1 MMRRLLLLAAL
12 SGLTACAGW
21 PRVGPDYNGP
31 PWVNGQVTTTTPGA
45 DSKST
50 GWQAPLPQGGQ
61 SVDLTRWW
69 QQFND
74 LALDALIFTSQSAS
88 PSIAQAAARIEQA
101 RAVAVAA
108 DAIAWPSVDATASAS
123 RGTLSFGTDILLVNQ
138 ARVGIQAGWE
148 LDLFGRIRREREAA
162 TARVEARTDD
172 WHEARVS
179 LAAEVATQYLQF
191 RFCEALVAISL
202 ADAQSRAGTA
212 AVTTKAAQAGFQAP
226 AAAALTQASAAEA
239 ASRLTAQRAE
249 CEIAVKSLVALTG
262 QDEPTVRQWLAATSG
277 GLPVPKAFEV
287 KAVPAALLSQR
298 PDLAAAE
305 RALAAASADI
315 GVAEG
320 DRYPRLS
327 LLGSVAPLGLRTG
340 SFSGSLLNWSI
351 GPSVSL
357 PIFDAGRRAA
367 NVDAAKAAYTAAEV
381 EYRARARQAVREVE
395 EALVRLDSAARR
407 ETDAR
412 TAARGYQQALEAAQ
426 VRWKTGLGS
435 LLELEDARR
444 YALAANST
452 LVTVR
457 RDRVAAW
464 VALYR
469 ALGGGWSA

>member
-1 MMRRLLLLAAL
+1 
-12 SGLTACAGW
+12 
-21 PRVGPDYNGP
+21 VGPDYNGP

>member
-1 MMRRLLLLAAL
+1 MVRRLLLVAAL
-12 SGLTACAGW
+12 SGLTGCAGW

-108 DAIAWPSVDATASAS
+108 DAIAWPSVDATALAS
-123 RGTLSFGTDILLVNQ
+123 RGTLNIGTDILQVNQ
-138 ARVGIQAGWE
+138 ARIGLQAGWE

-162 TARVEARTDD
+162 TARLEARTDD

-179 LAAEVATQYLQF
+179 LAADVATQYLQF

-212 AVTTKAAQAGFQAP
+212 AVTIKAAQAGFQAP

-262 QDEPTVRQWLAATSG
+262 QDEPTVRQWLSATAGS
-277 GLPVPKAFEV
+277 LPVPKAFEV

-340 SFSGSLLNWSI
+340 SFSGSLLTWSI

-412 TAARGYQQALEAAQ
+412 TAARGYQLALDAAQ

-435 LLELEDARR
+435 LLELEEARR

>member
-1 MMRRLLLLAAL
+1 
-12 SGLTACAGW
+12 
-21 PRVGPDYNGP
+21 VGPDYNGP

-108 DAIAWPSVDATASAS
+108 DAVAWPSVDATASAS
-123 RGTLSFGTDILLVNQ
+123 RGTLNIGTDILQVNQ
-138 ARVGIQAGWE
+138 ARIGLQAGWE

-162 TARVEARTDD
+162 TARLEARTDD

-179 LAAEVATQYLQF
+179 LAADVATQYLQF

-212 AVTTKAAQAGFQAP
+212 AVTIKAAQAGFQAP

-262 QDEPTVRQWLAATSG
+262 QDEPTVRQWLSATAGS
-277 GLPVPKAFEV
+277 LPVPKAFEV

-340 SFSGSLLNWSI
+340 SFSGSLLTWSI

-412 TAARGYQQALEAAQ
+412 TAARGYQLALDAAQ

-435 LLELEDARR
+435 LLELEEARR

-457 RDRVAAW
+457 RDRVGAW